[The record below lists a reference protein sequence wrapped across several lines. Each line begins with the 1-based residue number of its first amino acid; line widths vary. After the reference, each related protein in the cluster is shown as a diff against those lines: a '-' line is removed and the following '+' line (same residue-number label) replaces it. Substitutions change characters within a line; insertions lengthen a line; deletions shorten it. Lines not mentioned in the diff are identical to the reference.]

1 MKTKKNY
8 NFFNKK
14 NILVTGG
21 TGSFGSFFVKTI
33 LKFSKPKRLVI
44 FSRDEFKQ
52 SELKKELE
60 RYKTPPL
67 MVAEI
72 KEILRV
78 DEFSHQTS
86 VLKGVSSAPGIA

>member
-52 SELKKELE
+52 SELKKELIIIQIMIVFVFLLE
-60 RYKTPPL
+60 ML
-67 MVAEI
+67 EM
-72 KEILRV
+72 
-78 DEFSHQTS
+78 
-86 VLKGVSSAPGIA
+86 